1 MNKTKR
7 FLAMMIGAG
16 LIFGLCFGIGCGLTG
31 LIVNRADSSDVEPV
45 EETEEEILERQDGER
60 TNILLL
66 GVDARPGED
75 ASRSDTMILVS
86 IDPDL
91 NKAAVISIPRD
102 TKVTIKGATEKI
114 CAANVLGGPDLA
126 VSVVED
132 LMNTKIDY
140 WVEMDFNGFEKIV
153 DTLGGVTLNVPQRMY
168 KPSEGIDLQPGIKKL
183 NGADALAFVR
193 YRDYNMGDIDR
204 TSQQQVFIKA
214 LAKEVL
220 QAKTIPKLPKLIKDL
235 NKYIET
241 NMKTTDML
249 RIASWA
255 PGFNTDSII
264 AQTLPGAFYD
274 EVDENGYLLNSYW
287 QVDKQQVAKLLE
299 TMFNGD
305 TVAVVQNSIQKVIP
319 TNNSTDSDSTEDEE
333 PDNVG
338 DKQDKKDKNENQ
350 EVNEDEDRGINRGRV
365 EDQEDQEEPTQ
376 PPAPDHEVPS
386 DTEPTTPGDI
396 TGPEGYI

>member
-1 MNKTKR
+1 
-7 FLAMMIGAG
+7 
-16 LIFGLCFGIGCGLTG
+16 
-31 LIVNRADSSDVEPV
+31 
-45 EETEEEILERQDGER
+45 
-60 TNILLL
+60 
-66 GVDARPGED
+66 
-75 ASRSDTMILVS
+75 
-86 IDPDL
+86 
-91 NKAAVISIPRD
+91 
-102 TKVTIKGATEKI
+102 
-114 CAANVLGGPDLA
+114 
-126 VSVVED
+126 
-132 LMNTKIDY
+132 
-140 WVEMDFNGFEKIV
+140 
-153 DTLGGVTLNVPQRMY
+153 
-168 KPSEGIDLQPGIKKL
+168 
-183 NGADALAFVR
+183 
-193 YRDYNMGDIDR
+193 
-204 TSQQQVFIKA
+204 
-214 LAKEVL
+214 
-220 QAKTIPKLPKLIKDL
+220 
-235 NKYIET
+235 
-241 NMKTTDML
+241 ML

>member
-1 MNKTKR
+1 
-7 FLAMMIGAG
+7 
-16 LIFGLCFGIGCGLTG
+16 
-31 LIVNRADSSDVEPV
+31 
-45 EETEEEILERQDGER
+45 
-60 TNILLL
+60 
-66 GVDARPGED
+66 
-75 ASRSDTMILVS
+75 
-86 IDPDL
+86 
-91 NKAAVISIPRD
+91 
-102 TKVTIKGATEKI
+102 
-114 CAANVLGGPDLA
+114 
-126 VSVVED
+126 
-132 LMNTKIDY
+132 
-140 WVEMDFNGFEKIV
+140 
-153 DTLGGVTLNVPQRMY
+153 
-168 KPSEGIDLQPGIKKL
+168 
-183 NGADALAFVR
+183 
-193 YRDYNMGDIDR
+193 MGDIDR

-235 NKYIET
+235 NKYVET

-319 TNNSTDSDSTEDEE
+319 TQNSSDNDSTEDEE
-333 PDNVG
+333 PDNVV

-350 EVNEDEDRGINRGRV
+350 EVDEDKETTRDR
-365 EDQEDQEEPTQ
+365 EDDEDQEEQ
-376 PPAPDHEVPS
+376 EGPPAPDQEIPS